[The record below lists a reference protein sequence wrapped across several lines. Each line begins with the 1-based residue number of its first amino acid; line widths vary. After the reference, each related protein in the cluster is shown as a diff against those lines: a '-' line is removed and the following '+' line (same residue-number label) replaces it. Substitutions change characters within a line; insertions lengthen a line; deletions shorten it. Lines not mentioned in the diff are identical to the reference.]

1 MPYTI
6 IFKFASNISHI
17 FPIIFGRRTKP
28 ILWWYTVMCLFFD
41 LGTFLLKKSNLHV
54 PGIENTFLIVE
65 FCLISVF
72 YRQLYRVN
80 ATYYATFAIGI
91 LLFLIHTI
99 FIRPYNTS
107 IPFDVFRVNLS
118 AGAIF
123 YLYYIIYSIAGFY
136 KQIKEPEQ
144 DFIEHSS
151 FFWVNVAFLV
161 YASGVFFIFLF
172 AQIIEVQDY
181 NMISLLWNYLF
192 CSLNI
197 IKNIFLAKALAVDN
211 GSVKR

>member
-1 MPYTI
+1 MGFIAGVIKYG
-6 IFKFASNISHI
+6 SNFSHLL
-17 FPIIFGRRTKP
+17 PIYAGKRDKP
-28 ILWWYTVMCLFFD
+28 VLWWYALTALGFD
-41 LGTFLLKKSNLHV
+41 LTSMFLKQFAKGLPGQGNLFLLIEFLFISFYYKRFLNKKYVSLLSGLLVTFFIIHTFFFRTELNFSDFSILKLNLF
-54 PGIENTFLIVE
+54 GG
-65 FCLISVF
+65 SVF
-72 YRQLYRVN
+72 YLAYIV
-80 ATYYATFAIGI
+80 FAI
-91 LLFLIHTI
+91 
-99 FIRPYNTS
+99 
-107 IPFDVFRVNLS
+107 
-118 AGAIF
+118 AG
-123 YLYYIIYSIAGFY
+123 LHKII
-136 KQIKEPEQ
+136 KQLTP